1 MGGSPR
7 PARDLMKKSLLIALT
22 LLAALP
28 VLPAHAETGPL
39 TLLIA
44 GNKENNA
51 FSIILSPDGREY
63 RISSTLELETG
74 GDICSHP
81 EEIPTEL
88 ACKATAIAGFE
99 VNAGSGNDTVIFSSD
114 IPIPVTIRGG
124 QGKDRLIGGGA
135 SDKIIGGP
143 DDDILV
149 GRRGD
154 DWILGGPGQDRLE
167 GDRGNDQLDGGPGP
181 DQLIRRAGTSC
192 SAGRA
197 RTSFCSSSG
206 RLAGRLRLADRPAA
220 DEGDRDQQADQRKRR
235 IEPEGR
241 LDAVGEGRNRRGE
254 DRRRQAQTDRAA

>member
-1 MGGSPR
+1 
-7 PARDLMKKSLLIALT
+7 MKKSILIALT

-28 VLPAHAETGPL
+28 ALPAHAETGPL

-44 GNKENNA
+44 GNRENNA
-51 FSIILSPDGREY
+51 FSIVLSPDGREY
-63 RISSTLELETG
+63 RIASTLELETG

-124 QGKDRLIGGGA
+124 QGKDRLAGGGA

-143 DDDILV
+143 DDDLLV

-154 DWILGGPGQDRLE
+154 DWIFGGPGQDRLE
-167 GDRGNDQLDGGPGP
+167 GDQGDDQLRGGQGQDRLIGGPG
-181 DQLIRRAGTSC
+181 QNFL
-192 SAGRA
+192 
-197 RTSFCSSSG
+197 
-206 RLAGRLRLADRPAA
+206 L
-220 DEGDRDQQADQRKRR
+220 Q
-235 IEPEGR
+235 
-241 LDAVGEGRNRRGE
+241 
-254 DRRRQAQTDRAA
+254 